1 MRKLFW
7 VLIVLAAMDASL
19 TAGMFWAM
27 LQPPDAFGRIVARF
41 PMPLMMLVPFETLW
55 NSARGG
61 TLQPGDA
68 APDFRLPTL
77 DHKATVQLAS
87 FRGIRPVVLVFGSY
101 T

>member
-1 MRKLFW
+1 MRKLLW
-7 VLIVLAAMDASL
+7 VLIVLVALDASL
-19 TAGMFWAM
+19 TAGMYWAM
-27 LQPPDAFGRIVARF
+27 LQPPDAFGHIVAKF

-61 TLQPGDA
+61 TLRPGDA

-87 FRGIRPVVLVFGSY
+87 LRGVRPVVLVFGSY